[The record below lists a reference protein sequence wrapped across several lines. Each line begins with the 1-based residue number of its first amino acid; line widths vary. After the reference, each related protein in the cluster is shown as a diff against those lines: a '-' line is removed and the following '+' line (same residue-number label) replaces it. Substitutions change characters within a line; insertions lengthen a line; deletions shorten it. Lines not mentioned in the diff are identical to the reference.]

1 MRKFAQLDLF
11 PQESDAEFIAR
22 WRLLDSPSPHRTPP
36 VRLCS
41 GLVSHRLRWLQRD
54 GRHREAAELAVAGGL
69 RVWHD
74 ATHWARLYPYPTES
88 AC

>member
-1 MRKFAQLDLF
+1 M
-11 PQESDAEFIAR
+11 
-22 WRLLDSPSPHRTPP
+22 
-36 VRLCS
+36 RLCS

-54 GRHREAAELAVAGGL
+54 GRHREAAELAVAGGI